1 MGEDL
6 LSGLIIAVLV
16 VVWAVVLVPMW
27 LRRHDT
33 VTESRS
39 VDRFSTAMRVL
50 SRRPPYGGGTRA
62 VVMPGRPPGAQAPQ
76 VSTPQA
82 PRRPAT
88 GATARRTPGDAR
100 ALLRDR
106 RKRVLL
112 ILLAVTGLTFLLSLA
127 GLIGWGLLALPV
139 LLLAG
144 YVLHLRMQ
152 VVRSAATAG
161 RRSRPAVP
169 PGRLPVVEDKAPP
182 SVGDDLPGDS
192 AQGRASTG
200 VTVESPNAPAAK
212 AQWEPIPVP
221 LPSYVTAPV
230 APPRVVREPLLPP
243 PLYQPF
249 EPDDAEI
256 EVLFQRRWAV
266 ND

>member
-1 MGEDL
+1 MY
-6 LSGLIIAVLV
+6 AVLV

-82 PRRPAT
+82 PRRPAA
-88 GATARRTPGDAR
+88 GATARRTPGDGR
-100 ALLRDR
+100 ALLRER

-112 ILLAVTGLTFLLSLA
+112 ILFAVTGLTFLLSLA

-161 RRSRPAVP
+161 PRSRLAAP
-169 PGRLPVVEDKAPP
+169 PGRLPVVAAKAPP
-182 SVGDDLPGDS
+182 SSVGDDLPGDS
-192 AQGRASTG
+192 AQGRTSTG
-200 VTVESPNAPAAK
+200 VTVESPNAPAAE

-243 PLYQPF
+243 PLSQPF